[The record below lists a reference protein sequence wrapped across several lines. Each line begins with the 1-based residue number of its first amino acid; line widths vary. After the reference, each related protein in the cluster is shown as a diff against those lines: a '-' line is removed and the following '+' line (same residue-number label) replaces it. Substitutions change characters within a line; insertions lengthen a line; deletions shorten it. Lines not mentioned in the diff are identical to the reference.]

1 MKKYLVA
8 IAALIFI
15 GQIFWIIRTNDA
27 AAIAEQATARFPDFT
42 LPSLFEPD
50 KNIVHADLKAQ
61 NIKIVN
67 FFASWCGPCK
77 VEHPLLMGLAGKNI
91 AIMGINYQDNQKA
104 ARLFLKN
111 KGNPYR
117 MTAWD
122 ERGNQG
128 MKWGIM
134 SIPQTFVIDQK
145 GHILYHKSG
154 RLHPDDITKYILP
167 LFKNIIPESS

>member
-1 MKKYLVA
+1 MKKYLIVL
-8 IAALIFI
+8 AALLFL
-15 GQIFWIIRTNDA
+15 GQIFWITQSHDA
-27 AAIAEQATARFPDFT
+27 AIETGKNVARFPDFT

-50 KNIVHADLKAQ
+50 KNIVHADLEAQ

-77 VEHPLLMGLAGKNI
+77 VEHPLLMDLAEKNL
-91 AIMGINYQDNQKA
+91 AILGINYQDSQKA

-111 KGNPYR
+111 KGNPYQI
-117 MTAWD
+117 TAWD

-167 LFKNIIPESS
+167 LFKNITPESS